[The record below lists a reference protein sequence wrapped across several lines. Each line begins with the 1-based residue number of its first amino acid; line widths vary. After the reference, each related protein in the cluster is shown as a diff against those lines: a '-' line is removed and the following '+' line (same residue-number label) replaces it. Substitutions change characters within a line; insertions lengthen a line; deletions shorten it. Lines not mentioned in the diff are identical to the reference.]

1 MGEGR
6 GWDKVGKEEGRV
18 GEGRWWDMVR
28 KEKLEGEEK
37 KEKKGLYELIVVL
50 LSFFNHLFN
59 LSRH

>member
-1 MGEGR
+1 MGR

>member
-1 MGEGR
+1 MGR
-6 GWDKVGKEEGRV
+6 GRDKVGTEEGRV

-28 KEKLEGEEK
+28 KETLEGEEK

>member
-1 MGEGR
+1 M
-6 GWDKVGKEEGRV
+6 